1 MKKILLSL
9 ARTPLG
15 GEIVGWILTHM
26 SSLLPVDRLRETDSL
41 LAFWHPA
48 PVYTTHILIVP
59 KRRYRSL
66 MALNTEDVTFMGDL
80 FKTVKSLVEEL
91 ELEDGGYRVV
101 VNGGDYQEVEHLHFH
116 LVAEE

>member
-9 ARTPLG
+9 VRTSLG
-15 GEIVGWILTHM
+15 GEIVGWVLTHM
-26 SSLLPVDRLRETDSL
+26 SSLVPVDRLRETDSL

-48 PVYTTHILIVP
+48 PVYATHVLIVP

-66 MALNTEDVTFMGDL
+66 MELNTADVDFMSDL

-91 ELEDGGYRVV
+91 ELEEGGYRMV
-101 VNGGDYQEVEHLHFH
+101 VNGGEYQEVEHLHFH